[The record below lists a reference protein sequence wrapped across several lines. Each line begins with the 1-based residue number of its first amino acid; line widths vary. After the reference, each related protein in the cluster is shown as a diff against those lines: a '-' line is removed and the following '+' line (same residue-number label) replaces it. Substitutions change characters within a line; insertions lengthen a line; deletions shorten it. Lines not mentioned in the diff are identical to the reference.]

1 MGFVSEFKEFAS
13 KGNVMD
19 LAVGVVIGAAFGKIV
34 TSFVNDVLMP
44 PLGIIIGGVDFKH
57 LKLVLK
63 EGVLENGKVITE
75 AVTLNYGNFIQSVID
90 FLIIAFAIFLLIKG
104 INRLKR
110 RGAEEKE
117 EVAETVVAQLSHEE
131 ELLTQIRDL
140 LRDRPRV

>member
-1 MGFVSEFKEFAS
+1 MGFIKEFKEFAS

-57 LKLVLK
+57 LKVILK
-63 EGVLENGKVITE
+63 EAVTENGKVVAE
-75 AVTLNYGNFIQSVID
+75 AVSLNYGNFIQSIVD
-90 FLIIAFAIFLLIKG
+90 FMIIATAIFLLIKG
-104 INRLKR
+104 INRLKSKVL
-110 RGAEEKE
+110 AEE
-117 EVAETVVAQLSHEE
+117 EVVETVVAKLTHEE

-140 LRDRPRV
+140 LRDRPQV

>member
-1 MGFVSEFKEFAS
+1 MGFISEFKEFAS

-44 PLGIIIGGVDFKH
+44 PLGIIIGGVDFKD
-57 LKLVLK
+57 LKIPLK
-63 EGVLENGKVITE
+63 DAVIENGTVITE
-75 AVTLNYGNFIQSVID
+75 AVTLNYGNFIQTLFD
-90 FLIIAFAIFLLIKG
+90 FLIIAFAIFMLIKG

-110 RGAEEKE
+110 KKE
-117 EVAETVVAQLSHEE
+117 EPAVVQEVVAKLTHEE

-140 LRDRPRV
+140 LQERPRV